1 MSKEQLNNG
10 RSFDDV
16 GITDSIMFSTVFQ
29 ENSELCRKLLES
41 ILGFEIEKLTYLER
55 EKAVNTTTDN
65 RGVRLDILARGT
77 GKLYNVEMQNRRVD
91 DIPRR
96 SRFYQAELD
105 TMLLGRGEHYSEIP
119 DSFEIFICRFDLF
132 GEGQYVYRFKM
143 LDLRNHKELGDG
155 TERIFVNTAGTE
167 GNITPELREFID
179 YINDPKVVIRLDNS
193 NWIKQVDDKVR
204 LKRSNGEWRHD
215 YMMFESMMQD
225 KYREGLKEGKAEGEV
240 VGIAKGEA
248 SGEKRGILK
257 GKAEERTLLCRIFK
271 LSRDGL
277 SYADIAKEVD
287 MPENEIRSILG

>member
-1 MSKEQLNNG
+1 
-10 RSFDDV
+10 
-16 GITDSIMFSTVFQ
+16 
-29 ENSELCRKLLES
+29 
-41 ILGFEIEKLTYLER
+41 
-55 EKAVNTTTDN
+55 
-65 RGVRLDILARGT
+65 
-77 GKLYNVEMQNRRVD
+77 
-91 DIPRR
+91 
-96 SRFYQAELD
+96 
-105 TMLLGRGEHYSEIP
+105 
-119 DSFEIFICRFDLF
+119 
-132 GEGQYVYRFKM
+132 M

-167 GNITPELREFID
+167 GNISPELREFID

-225 KYREGLKEGKAEGEV
+225 KYREGLKEGKAEGKAE
-240 VGIAKGEA
+240 GEA

-257 GKAEERTLLCRIFK
+257 GKAEGKAEERTLLCRIFK

>member
-16 GITDSIMFSTVFQ
+16 GITDNIMFSTVFQ
-29 ENSELCRKLLES
+29 ENSELCRNLLES

-96 SRFYQAELD
+96 SRFYQAELG

-132 GEGQYVYRFKM
+132 DEGQYVYRFKM

-179 YINDPKVVIRLDNS
+179 YINDPKVAIRLDNG

-225 KYREGLKEGKAEGEV
+225 KYREGHKEGKAE
-240 VGIAKGEA
+240 GEA

-257 GKAEERTLLCRIFK
+257 GKAEGKAEERTVLCRIFK

-287 MPENEIRSILG
+287 MPENEIESILG